1 MCECACLWKPG
12 NWKNVVRRKK
22 VEIGGKMWLLSYV
35 AREMT
40 TEACKASTEMIPTVL
55 DFFIF
60 KYFTFTTW
68 PF

>member
-1 MCECACLWKPG
+1 M
-12 NWKNVVRRKK
+12 
-22 VEIGGKMWLLSYV
+22 EIGGKMWLLSYV
-35 AREMT
+35 EREMT

>member
-35 AREMT
+35 EREMA